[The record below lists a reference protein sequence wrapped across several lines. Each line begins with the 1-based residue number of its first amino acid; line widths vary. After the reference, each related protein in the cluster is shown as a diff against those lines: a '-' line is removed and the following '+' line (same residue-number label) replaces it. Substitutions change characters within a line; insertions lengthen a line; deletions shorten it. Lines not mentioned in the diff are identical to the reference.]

1 MLSFSH
7 HNFTR
12 STDLLRVNKPR
23 NFAQIPSMSSASI
36 SKMRLT
42 KSTTSTK
49 MTAPRNIEGGRGNP
63 FKVGDKPQSKAVFFC
78 PSFLAQSN
86 FGLCKFVMAALR
98 WRLLWSVAPTCGIST
113 RFNAVTN
120 TVESISDGYS
130 TQKVGTHR

>member
-1 MLSFSH
+1 MLTNRTSID
-7 HNFTR
+7 NLNVPR
-12 STDLLRVNKPR
+12 S
-23 NFAQIPSMSSASI
+23 
-36 SKMRLT
+36 
-42 KSTTSTK
+42 
-49 MTAPRNIEGGRGNP
+49 IEGGRGNP

-98 WRLLWSVAPTCGIST
+98 WRPLWSVAPTCGIST

-130 TQKVGTHR
+130 TQKVGIHQ